1 MKMPNRTPNSEKSLI
16 DPTKAKQVIS
26 RGKMEEE
33 KEIKQISLKL
43 SAELLSRC
51 DAACEL
57 ASISRS
63 AFIKMAILEKLER
76 DGR

>member
-26 RGKMEEE
+26 RGKMEE

>member
-1 MKMPNRTPNSEKSLI
+1 MKMPTRTSTSGQNLI

-26 RGKMEEE
+26 RGRMEEE
-33 KEIKQISLKL
+33 KDTKQISLKL

-63 AFIKMAILEKLER
+63 AFIKMALLEKLER